1 MALTELQKSGVFGH
15 AVFVQESR
23 NNEHLLVVEF
33 CVAFVI
39 CRVTSE
45 IMGLEYFHF

>member
-33 CVAFVI
+33 CVAFVFGHF
-39 CRVTSE
+39 SE
-45 IMGLEYFHF
+45 IMGT